1 MAQLRLLE
9 LLIFYAPTTLGT
21 NGFILRSDGTNI
33 VWGGDEDHITSAIT
47 SGTGN
52 AVTAITADAG
62 GVLSVVKGA
71 TFLTSFT
78 ETDPSIDTTVM
89 GTAFTT
95 PGTTGTAGK
104 VYRVQKDAVGKA
116 VVSVPWADTNTTYSA
131 ATSTAL
137 GLAKLASDTAQ
148 SIAPNA
154 VSATAGKTY
163 GIQNNASGQL
173 VVNVPWVDTDTTY
186 TGTAPI
192 AVSGTVISHNDSG
205 VSANTYGPGAN
216 ATLKHGGTF
225 TVPSVTV
232 DAKGHLTGAA
242 TRTFT
247 MPLDDSVATGT
258 TTGTS
263 NAYALAATGFVL
275 TKGSHV
281 VAKINV
287 ANSTTSTL
295 NVNGTDAKT
304 IQFKGAALTAGMLKV
319 NTDYTFVYDGTN
331 WQMLSDNDH
340 ITTSS
345 TTGGGNAV
353 TAITADANGALS
365 VTKGQTFLTSADLP
379 AAYVLPAATNTA
391 LGGLKLAQAA
401 DAAAATLATDTTTS
415 TRNYRV
421 KLDSGNIAYVNIP
434 WLDHITTASTS
445 GAGNAVTAIT
455 ADANGALSITK
466 GATFLT
472 SFTETDPSIDTT
484 VMGTAFTTPGTTGT
498 AGKVYRVQKDAAGKA
513 VVSVPWADTNTT
525 YSAATSTVLGL
536 AKLASDTA
544 QAVAANAVTAT
555 AGKTYG
561 IQKNGSGQMVV
572 NVPWTDRNNRAFNGA
587 STAGTAAAYTLAGT
601 RPAFTASDLT
611 DGSIV
616 IATINVANSANPTLS
631 VGGQTAKPIFMTDT
645 DAAATAGALRAGTI
659 YSFTFDGSNW
669 YAKQIDTDTTYVA
682 GTGINVTGNII
693 SNALSYASDT
703 TAANVGVLTNG
714 SSTGGAM
721 KTKTLTAGNNVT
733 ITGVSGKITIAATD
747 TNTTYSAATS
757 SVLGLAKLAS
767 DTAQAVAA
775 NAVTATASR
784 TYGIQNNAAGQLVV
798 NVPWV
803 DTDTVYT
810 HPASHVAAGTY
821 GPGAD
826 ATLTHNGTFTVPS
839 VTVDAKGHL
848 TGAAT
853 RTFTMPLDTDTNTA
867 AKLSTTSTTA
877 LATSASESLL
887 SGTVSL
893 HKVAK
898 TGTYSD
904 LIGAPSIPAV
914 PSACTAAN
922 TTCSLN
928 YGQCLATENAT
939 GVACSGA
946 QYYWELV
953 VR

>member
-1 MAQLRLLE
+1 M
-9 LLIFYAPTTLGT
+9 
-21 NGFILRSDGTNI
+21 
-33 VWGGDEDHITSAIT
+33 
-47 SGTGN
+47 
-52 AVTAITADAG
+52 
-62 GVLSVVKGA
+62 
-71 TFLTSFT
+71 
-78 ETDPSIDTTVM
+78 
-89 GTAFTT
+89 
-95 PGTTGTAGK
+95 
-104 VYRVQKDAVGKA
+104 
-116 VVSVPWADTNTTYSA
+116 
-131 ATSTAL
+131 
-137 GLAKLASDTAQ
+137 
-148 SIAPNA
+148 
-154 VSATAGKTY
+154 
-163 GIQNNASGQL
+163 
-173 VVNVPWVDTDTTY
+173 
-186 TGTAPI
+186 
-192 AVSGTVISHNDSG
+192 
-205 VSANTYGPGAN
+205 
-216 ATLKHGGTF
+216 
-225 TVPSVTV
+225 
-232 DAKGHLTGAA
+232 
-242 TRTFT
+242 
-247 MPLDDSVATGT
+247 
-258 TTGTS
+258 
-263 NAYALAATGFVL
+263 
-275 TKGSHV
+275 
-281 VAKINV
+281 
-287 ANSTTSTL
+287 
-295 NVNGTDAKT
+295 
-304 IQFKGAALTAGMLKV
+304 
-319 NTDYTFVYDGTN
+319 
-331 WQMLSDNDH
+331 
-340 ITTSS
+340 
-345 TTGGGNAV
+345 
-353 TAITADANGALS
+353 
-365 VTKGQTFLTSADLP
+365 
-379 AAYVLPAATNTA
+379 
-391 LGGLKLAQAA
+391 
-401 DAAAATLATDTTTS
+401 
-415 TRNYRV
+415 
-421 KLDSGNIAYVNIP
+421 
-434 WLDHITTASTS
+434 
-445 GAGNAVTAIT
+445 
-455 ADANGALSITK
+455 
-466 GATFLT
+466 
-472 SFTETDPSIDTT
+472 
-484 VMGTAFTTPGTTGT
+484 
-498 AGKVYRVQKDAAGKA
+498 
-513 VVSVPWADTNTT
+513 
-525 YSAATSTVLGL
+525 LGL

-555 AGKTYG
+555 ASRTYG
-561 IQKNGSGQMVV
+561 IQNNAAGQLVV

-682 GTGINVTGNII
+682 GTGINVTGNTI

-733 ITGVSGKITIAATD
+733 ITGGSGKITIAATD
-747 TNTTYSAATS
+747 TNTTYTGTAPITVSGTAISHNTSGVIAA
-757 SVLGLAKLAS
+757 A
-767 DTAQAVAA
+767 
-775 NAVTATASR
+775 
-784 TYGIQNNAAGQLVV
+784 
-798 NVPWV
+798 
-803 DTDTVYT
+803 
-810 HPASHVAAGTY
+810 Y

-853 RTFTMPLDTDTNTA
+853 RTFTMPSDTDTNTA